1 MSSNTL
7 QIMRNNLILSE
18 NFFALF
24 CIGGT
29 RKANLL
35 GTKFN
40 KGFEYITV
48 KFKFTSVSTDPV
60 ARLLS

>member
-1 MSSNTL
+1 
-7 QIMRNNLILSE
+7 MRNNLILSE

-24 CIGGT
+24 CVDGT
-29 RKANLL
+29 RKASLL

-48 KFKFTSVSTDPV
+48 KFKFTPISTDPV